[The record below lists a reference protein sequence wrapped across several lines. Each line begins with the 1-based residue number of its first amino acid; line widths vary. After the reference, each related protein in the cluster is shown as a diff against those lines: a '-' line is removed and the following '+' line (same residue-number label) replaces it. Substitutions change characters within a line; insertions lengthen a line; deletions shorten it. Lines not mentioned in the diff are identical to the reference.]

1 MFTINKM
8 PFSKGYGGTR
18 RKRYNARQSLARTV
32 QQLINKN
39 KETKRKIFTRS
50 GGTVLSGSVITEEL
64 TDIPQGDGENQ
75 RLGDQALI
83 RSMGGRYVIS
93 AGSTGGT
100 SQVLRC
106 VLYSAKKADNN
117 LNSGSPGNLTTTSY
131 IDPALFHVWF
141 DKCWTLGNSSVSN
154 TPENR
159 VVYLGKKFYNKRIK
173 GMKTHWADN
182 STTDVQKNALVLVW
196 VSDQVTNGPTISGYT
211 NVYFQD

>member
-1 MFTINKM
+1 M
-8 PFSKGYGGTR
+8 PYSKGYGGTKR
-18 RKRYNARQSLARTV
+18 RRYNARQSLARTV
-32 QQLINKN
+32 QQLISKN

-50 GGTVLSGSVITEEL
+50 GGTVLSGGVITDEL
-64 TDIPQGDGENQ
+64 TDIAQGDAENQ
-75 RLGDQALI
+75 RLGDQAII
-83 RSMGGRYVIS
+83 RSIGGRYVITS
-93 AGSTGGT
+93 GALGDT

-141 DKCWTLGNSSVSN
+141 DKTWVLGNSSVSN
-154 TPENR
+154 TPSDR
-159 VVYLGKKFYNKRIK
+159 VVYIGKKFYNKRIK
-173 GMKTHWADN
+173 GMKTQWADN

-196 VSDQVTNGPTISGYT
+196 VSDQATNGPTIAGYT